1 MYLTVNFKNF
11 FFFFLIKRVLI
22 LMLAKKKVVGVVR
35 LLLHGLRNT
44 RQWLVDTVCL
54 YERFTVFNK

>member
-1 MYLTVNFKNF
+1 
-11 FFFFLIKRVLI
+11 
-22 LMLAKKKVVGVVR
+22 MLAKKKVVGVVR